1 MFIKVE
7 GTTLERDTKNMA
19 LLETDL
25 KVKNDYLSK
34 KKLLTENRKLKEEM
48 QTLNERLEQ
57 IEKLLIKENK

>member
-48 QTLNERLEQ
+48 QTLNARLEQ
-57 IEKLLIKENK
+57 IEKLLMKENK